1 MTKSF
6 VFFVK
11 SLFKMTENLIHD
23 IKQTLKN
30 QEDFVNIIESNV
42 LKSAEC
48 PDREV
53 RASDQR
59 SDTMSITISAN
70 STMVGGLFSGM
81 NSNLSRTSAA
91 NMFSGAGFMGGI
103 NFSDYASI
111 RNGSYHKLLNS
122 YFSLDDIGSDSK
134 TSSGGRTNPMS
145 YERTYNYWTPDGM
158 VQRTYGDKVG
168 EKKPSQSTSTSK
180 DKTSKLAT
188 IEDNAE
194 KLSDAADA
202 LLTQGSKSLFKQ
214 VTTTDKDGNKKT
226 GYNTDAIYKAVSSY
240 VTQYNNLI
248 KSAGASS
255 VVSIKASAAS
265 IAGYTS
271 KNEKLLSS
279 VGIHINAKDKT
290 LTIDEEK
297 FKAADMDTVKS
308 LFQGSGS
315 YAYQVSYKANQID
328 NQAQYEASKANT
340 YNSVGAYSYNYSS
353 GDLWNSM
360 V

>member
-1 MTKSF
+1 
-6 VFFVK
+6 
-11 SLFKMTENLIHD
+11 
-23 IKQTLKN
+23 
-30 QEDFVNIIESNV
+30 
-42 LKSAEC
+42 
-48 PDREV
+48 
-53 RASDQR
+53 
-59 SDTMSITISAN
+59 
-70 STMVGGLFSGM
+70 MVGGLFSSM

-91 NMFSGAGFMGGI
+91 NMFSGGAGLMGSF

-122 YFSLDDIGSDSK
+122 YFSLDDVSSDSK
-134 TSSGGRTNPMS
+134 TSSGNRTNPMS

-168 EKKPSQSTSTSK
+168 GDSSSQSTATSK
-180 DKTSKLAT
+180 DKTSKLAV
-188 IEDNAE
+188 IESDAE

-214 VTTTDKDGNKKT
+214 VTTTDKDGNKTT
-226 GYNTDAIYKAVSSY
+226 GYDTNAIYKAVSSY

-248 KSAGASS
+248 QSAGGSS

-279 VGIHINAKDKT
+279 IGININSKDNT
-290 LTIDEEK
+290 LSIDEEK
-297 FKAADMDTVKS
+297 FKAADMSTVKS

-315 YAYQVSYKANQID
+315 YAYQVSYKATQID

-353 GDLWNSM
+353 GNLWNSM
-360 V
+360 I

>member
-1 MTKSF
+1 
-6 VFFVK
+6 
-11 SLFKMTENLIHD
+11 
-23 IKQTLKN
+23 
-30 QEDFVNIIESNV
+30 
-42 LKSAEC
+42 
-48 PDREV
+48 
-53 RASDQR
+53 
-59 SDTMSITISAN
+59 MSITISAN
-70 STMVGGLFSGM
+70 SMTVSGLFSSM

-91 NMFSGAGFMGGI
+91 NMFSGGSFM
-103 NFSDYASI
+103 NSFNYSDYASI

-122 YFSLDDIGSDSK
+122 YFSLDDVSSDTK
-134 TSSGGRTNPMS
+134 TSSSSRTNPAS

-168 EKKPSQSTSTSK
+168 ANSSAQSTSTSK

-188 IEDNAE
+188 IESNAE

-202 LLTQGSKSLFKQ
+202 LLTQGNKSLFKQ
-214 VTTTDKDGNKKT
+214 VTTTDKDGNKTT

-240 VTQYNNLI
+240 VTQYNNLM
-248 KSAGASS
+248 KSASESS

-279 VGIHINAKDKT
+279 VGINIDSKNNT
-290 LTIDEEK
+290 LSIDEEK
-297 FKAADMDTVKS
+297 FKAADMSTVKK

-315 YAYQVSYKANQID
+315 YAYQVSSKATQID

-353 GDLWNSM
+353 GNLWNSM
-360 V
+360 I